1 MEQMSAL
8 LVVALLMGLIG
19 WFWLGSSDRS
29 EGRASDD
36 ASSGR
41 RVSLGSRL
49 SIAAVVALVCT
60 LAATMVPFLVVFV
73 VGSTGRDWLGHLIW
87 IIYLAGAISW
97 VAYSFLNP
105 EKPSRKRRN

>member
-8 LVVALLMGLIG
+8 LVVALIVGLIG
-19 WFWLGSSDRS
+19 WFWLGSNDRS
-29 EGRASDD
+29 EGRASND
-36 ASSGR
+36 APSER

-73 VGSTGRDWLGHLIW
+73 VGSTNKDWMGHLIW
-87 IIYLAGAISW
+87 IIYLAGAVSW
-97 VAYSFLNP
+97 VVYSFLNP
-105 EKPSRKRRN
+105 EKRSRK